1 MDDIEQKYMKLK
13 DQIREY
19 ESLIIAYSGGIDSTL
34 LLKVAGEVL
43 RDQVIGVMAD
53 SASVPRK
60 EIAEAKQMA
69 KDFGT
74 RMMIINTEE
83 TSDENYIKN
92 PSTRCY
98 FCKSELYHKLF
109 QVAQEKNI
117 RYIANGTNI
126 DDLGDFRP
134 GLQAADEQQVKSPLR
149 DAGFTK
155 SDIRE
160 LAKRLKLDVWDKP
173 ASPCLASR
181 IPYGNPVTVQKL
193 AQIEEAEDY
202 LKGFG
207 IRELRVRH
215 FGTKARIEVNKPDLD
230 KIKNHLFEIKN
241 RFGEIGFQELDYQEF
256 KSGAL
261 NALINAQ
268 G

>member
-1 MDDIEQKYMKLK
+1 MDDIEQKYIKLK
-13 DQIREY
+13 NQISEY

-43 RDQVIGVMAD
+43 GDRVIGVMAD

-60 EIAEAKQMA
+60 EIAEAKKMA
-69 KDFGT
+69 KDFGAK
-74 RMMIINTEE
+74 MMIINTEE
-83 TSDENYIKN
+83 TSDENYMKN
-92 PSTRCY
+92 PSNRCY

-109 QVAQEKNI
+109 DVAREKNI
-117 RYIANGTNI
+117 QYIANGTNI

-149 DAGFTK
+149 DAGFSK

-160 LAKRLKLDVWDKP
+160 LAKRLHLNVWDKP

-193 AQIEEAEDY
+193 AQIEAAEDF
-202 LKGFG
+202 LKSFG

-215 FGTKARIEVNKPDLD
+215 FGKKARIEVNRQDFTT
-230 KIKNHLFEIKN
+230 IKERWKQIKLK
-241 RFGEIGFQELDYQEF
+241 FDEIGFLEVDFQEF

-261 NALINAQ
+261 NVLINA
-268 G
+268 